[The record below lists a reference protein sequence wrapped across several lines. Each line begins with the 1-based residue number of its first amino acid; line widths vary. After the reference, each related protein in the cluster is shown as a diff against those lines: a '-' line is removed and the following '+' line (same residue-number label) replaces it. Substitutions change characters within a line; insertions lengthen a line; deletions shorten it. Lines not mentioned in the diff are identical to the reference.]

1 MLIECTLEVFHAG
14 LVVGIQDLG
23 GAGLSCAT
31 SELASAGDGGMHIV
45 LDAVPLRAEGMTPA
59 EILSSESQ
67 ERMCAVVTPDKVDA
81 FLAVCAKWE
90 VQADVI
96 GEVTDGDRLT
106 IEFQGET
113 VLDVPPRSVAHDGPV
128 YRPPGRPPGLAGC
141 VAGQHLCVAGPARRP
156 TELGELILTMIA
168 SPNLC
173 SRGWVTDQ
181 YDRYVRGNTV
191 LAQPADAG
199 HRPGRREPRQAA
211 PERGLAMATD
221 CNGRY
226 TMLDPY
232 AGGQLALAEAYRNVV
247 TTGAAPL
254 AVTDC
259 LNFGYPEDPGVMWQL
274 RAGHPRH
281 RRRLRA
287 ARDPRH
293 RRQCQPLQ
301 PDRRGEHPAHPG
313 GRRARRHR

>member
-45 LDAVPLRAEGMTPA
+45 LDNVPLRAEGMTPA

-96 GEVTDGDRLT
+96 GEVTDSGRLT

-113 VLDVPPRSVAHDGPV
+113 VLDVPPRSVAHDGPGLP
-128 YRPPGRPPGLAGC
+128 PPGRPAGLAGC
-141 VAGQHLCVAGPARRP
+141 LAGQHLRVAAPARDGRAGRADPADDRLAEPVLARLGDRPVRPVRPRQHRAGPARR
-156 TELGELILTMIA
+156 
-168 SPNLC
+168 
-173 SRGWVTDQ
+173 R
-181 YDRYVRGNTV
+181 R
-191 LAQPADAG
+191 
-199 HRPGRREPRQAA
+199 HHPGRRDPTAR

-232 AGGQLALAEAYRNVV
+232 AGAQLALAEAYRNVV

-259 LNFGYPEDPGVMWQL
+259 LNFGSPEDPAVMWQFEQAIHGIADGCAQL
-274 RAGHPRH
+274 GSRSP
-281 RRRLRA
+281 A
-287 ARDPRH
+287 AMSASTTRP
-293 RRQCQPLQ
+293 
-301 PDRRGEHPAHPG
+301 PG
-313 GRRARRHR
+313 

>member
-1 MLIECTLEVFHAG
+1 M
-14 LVVGIQDLG
+14 
-23 GAGLSCAT
+23 
-31 SELASAGDGGMHIV
+31 
-45 LDAVPLRAEGMTPA
+45 
-59 EILSSESQ
+59 
-67 ERMCAVVTPDKVDA
+67 
-81 FLAVCAKWE
+81 
-90 VQADVI
+90 
-96 GEVTDGDRLT
+96 
-106 IEFQGET
+106 
-113 VLDVPPRSVAHDGPV
+113 
-128 YRPPGRPPGLAGC
+128 
-141 VAGQHLCVAGPARRP
+141 
-156 TELGELILTMIA
+156 
-168 SPNLC
+168 
-173 SRGWVTDQ
+173 TDQ

-199 HRPGRREPRQAA
+199 IVRVGESANSGG

-221 CNGRY
+221 CSGRY

-232 AGGQLALAEAYRNVV
+232 AGAQLALAEAYRNVV

-259 LNFGYPEDPGVMWQL
+259 LNFGNPEDPGVMWQL

-313 GRRARRHR
+313 DRGARRHR